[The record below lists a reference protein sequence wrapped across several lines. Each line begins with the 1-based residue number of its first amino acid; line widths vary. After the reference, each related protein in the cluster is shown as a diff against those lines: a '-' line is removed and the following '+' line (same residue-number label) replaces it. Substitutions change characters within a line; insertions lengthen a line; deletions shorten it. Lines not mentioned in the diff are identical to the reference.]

1 MANELSAEF
10 ESYRRTLPTEDK
22 EAILRRKDKQLLELH
37 GVDAWLCGRPKGEAM
52 IGWHIWL
59 AAIQTDRMGL
69 IAAAGPVS
77 RPLGLRPIAL

>member
-1 MANELSAEF
+1 
-10 ESYRRTLPTEDK
+10 
-22 EAILRRKDKQLLELH
+22 
-37 GVDAWLCGRPKGEAM
+37 M
-52 IGWHIWL
+52 IRWDIWL